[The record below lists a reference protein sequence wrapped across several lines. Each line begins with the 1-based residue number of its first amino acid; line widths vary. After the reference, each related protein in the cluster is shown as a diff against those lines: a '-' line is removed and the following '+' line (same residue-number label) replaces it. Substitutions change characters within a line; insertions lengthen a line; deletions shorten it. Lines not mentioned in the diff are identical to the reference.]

1 MPEKTSSELIDYNI
15 LKAGAILS
23 VLMTGVLLVFSV
35 VFYKERMLFLD
46 GPHNL
51 FLIINDGH
59 FHIEEHRYGS
69 FITQLL
75 PILGYRLHLPLQWV
89 MMLYSASFNLFFLA
103 VVLLLVFRFR
113 EYNLAILFG
122 LYLTLFA
129 SATFYWPNNEVH
141 QGTAWLLLVY
151 ALNFFVARKNITSII
166 AVPLFLVSFYLA
178 ICTHPLI
185 VSEALFLWFFFRIGK
200 INWPFSKKQS
210 IIYTVVLFGL
220 VIYKLYVGM
229 HSGYDSTKMEY
240 VTGFRV
246 SLLKDIINSRQL
258 QFFLHSSLTNYWLFA
273 VLFISGLIA
282 LMMQR
287 KYLLAIITLL
297 SAAGYL
303 LLVCITFRDDNSN
316 VFYIESEYMPMTVIC
331 CAAFVYFVLPALRKK
346 TGIMLLLILFIVRA
360 GYIIHAAP
368 AFMNRVAILERI
380 NGKMKDKSIA
390 KAIITSLPH
399 EADSTLLMNW
409 GAPVESIFLSKIKGE
424 NPQRTFIFLSPD
436 EIQSF
441 NTSSKDTLLGCWEK
455 RPFSRLNSFY
465 FQLDTTET
473 YKVISYT
480 ALMK

>member
-23 VLMTGVLLVFSV
+23 VLITGVLLVFSV

-69 FITQLL
+69 FITQVL
-75 PILGYRLHLPLQWV
+75 PVLGYRLHLPLQWV

-151 ALNFFVARKNITSII
+151 AINFFVARKQITSII

-178 ICTHPLI
+178 IFTHPLI
-185 VSEALFLWFFFRIGK
+185 VSEALFLWFFFLIGK
-200 INWPFSKKQS
+200 INWPFTRQQTV
-210 IIYTVVLFGL
+210 IYTLVLFGL

-229 HSGYDSTKMEY
+229 HSGYDSTKMEQ

-246 SLLKDIINSRQL
+246 SLLRDIINSRQL
-258 QFFLHSSLTNYWLFA
+258 QFFLHSCLTNYWLFS

-282 LMMQR
+282 LVIRR
-287 KYLLAIITLL
+287 KYLLALITLL

-303 LLVCITFRDDNSN
+303 LLVCITFRDEHSN

-331 CAAFVYFVLPALRKK
+331 CASFVYFILPTIRKK
-346 TGIMLLLILFIVRA
+346 TGIMLLFILFIVRTS
-360 GYIIHAAP
+360 YILHAAP
-368 AFMNRVAILERI
+368 TFINRVEVLERI
-380 NGKMKDKSIA
+380 NEQMKVKNIA
-390 KAIITSLPH
+390 KAIITNLPRNF
-399 EADSTLLMNW
+399 DSMLLMNW
-409 GAPVESIFLSKIKGE
+409 GAPVESIFLSKTKGE
-424 NPQRTFIFLSPD
+424 NPQRTFIFLNPD
-436 EIQSF
+436 EIRSF

-455 RPFSRLNSFY
+455 RPFGRLNPFY
-465 FQLDTTET
+465 FQLDTTSS
-473 YKVISYT
+473 YMVISYP
-480 ALMK
+480 ALME